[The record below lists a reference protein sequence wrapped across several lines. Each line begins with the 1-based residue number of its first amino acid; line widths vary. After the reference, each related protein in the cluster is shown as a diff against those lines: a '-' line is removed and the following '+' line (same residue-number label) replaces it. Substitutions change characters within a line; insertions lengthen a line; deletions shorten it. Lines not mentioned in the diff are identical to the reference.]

1 MRSLF
6 SSDEDLDEILAD
18 DNNHDNA
25 ENDGDMS
32 GSNDD
37 DDTNDDMVDDGNP
50 VENNDDDDGDSNGD
64 ATNTDDDVIDGDNVN
79 GADHELTTDSQSQV
93 SQLLFSPL
101 DPSMSQA
108 TPPESPDS
116 GPIRTLRRTFSRRQP
131 APMP

>member
-50 VENNDDDDGDSNGD
+50 VENNDDDGDGNGD